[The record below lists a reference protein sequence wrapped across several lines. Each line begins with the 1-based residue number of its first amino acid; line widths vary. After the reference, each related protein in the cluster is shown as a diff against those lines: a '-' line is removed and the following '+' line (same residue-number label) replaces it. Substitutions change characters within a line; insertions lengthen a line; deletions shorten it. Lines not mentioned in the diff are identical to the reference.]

1 MIRNKIGKK
10 LVRYR
15 EIANIIVKYGFGYF
29 VEKAHLKIIRFPFR
43 KKKTEIP
50 APVRL
55 RKMLEE
61 LGPTFIKMGQILS
74 TRPDLVPIEYLIEF
88 EKLQDSAEP
97 VEYEKIRGVFEDN
110 LKCKIEDVFDYFEKE
125 PIASASVSQ
134 VHIAFYKGEK
144 VAVKIQ
150 KPDIEDK
157 IYLDIGILYDIA
169 ELIERFIKDAK
180 IYKPVKI
187 VEEFEKAIRKEI
199 DFSYEGR
206 NIERFRK
213 NFSSFEDIVIPEVY
227 KELTGNKVL
236 TLKYIDGVKITEI
249 DKIEGIDRK
258 EFVRKGT
265 EIILKQIFYD
275 GFFHA
280 DPHPGNIL
288 ITKDGKICLLDFGI
302 VGRLREE
309 EKIEIIGLLTG
320 IIKNDSDKILRIL
333 EIMGSLENEEV
344 DRKKLKREIDEY
356 LEKYRDISIKEIN
369 LNVLFD
375 EIFSLMR
382 KYSISIPASFSLLA
396 RTVLTLEGVASIIY
410 PEYNLFEYLRPYI
423 VDFMEKK
430 ERTKWI
436 LKDTFRSISDIYY
449 ILKELPE
456 TVEASLKTIRKGY
469 INVAF
474 EHKGLANLTSTLD
487 KASNR
492 ISFSLIISSILISSS
507 LIMVA
512 GKGPKIW
519 GHPAFGII
527 GFIASG
533 ILGIY
538 LIIGIIRSG
547 RL

>member
-10 LVRYR
+10 LIRYR
-15 EIANIIVKYGFGYF
+15 QIANIIVKYGFGYF
-29 VEKAHLKIIRFPFR
+29 VGKAHLKIIRLPFR
-43 KKKTEIP
+43 KRKAEIP
-50 APVRL
+50 APVRI

-61 LGPTFIKMGQILS
+61 LGPTFVKMGQILS
-74 TRPDLVPIEYLIEF
+74 TRPDLIPIEYLFEL
-88 EKLQDSAEP
+88 EKLQDSTEP
-97 VEYEKIRGVFEDN
+97 VEYKEIKDVFENN
-110 LKCKIEDVFDYFEKE
+110 LKCKIKDVFDYFEKE
-125 PIASASVSQ
+125 PIASASISQ
-134 VHIAFYKGEK
+134 VHIASYKGEK

-150 KPDIEDK
+150 KPGIEDK
-157 IYLDIGILYDIA
+157 IHLDIGILYDIA
-169 ELIERFIKDAK
+169 ELIERFVKEAK
-180 IYKPVKI
+180 IYKPVRI

-206 NIERFRK
+206 NIERFRE
-213 NFSSFEDIVIPEVY
+213 NFSSFEGIIFPKVY
-227 KELTGNKVL
+227 KELTTNKVL
-236 TLKYIDGVKITEI
+236 TMEYIEGVKITEI
-249 DKIEGIDRK
+249 DKIKGIDRK
-258 EFVRKGT
+258 QIAEKGT
-265 EIILKQIFYD
+265 EIILKQIFQD

-302 VGRLREE
+302 VGKLTDE

-320 IIKNDSDKILRIL
+320 VIKGDSEKILRIF
-333 EIMGSLENEEV
+333 ETMGSLENEEI
-344 DRKKLKREIDEY
+344 DRRKLKREIDDY
-356 LEKYRDISIKEIN
+356 LEKYRGISVREID

-382 KYSISIPASFSLLA
+382 KYSISIPANFSLLS

-410 PEYNLFEYLRPYI
+410 PEYNLFEYLQPYI
-423 VDFMEKK
+423 VEFMEKK
-430 ERTKWI
+430 ERAKWVV
-436 LKDTFRSISDIYY
+436 KDTFKSISDIYY

-456 TVEASLKTIRKGY
+456 TVESSLKTIRKGY

-474 EHKGLANLTSTLD
+474 EHKGLSNLTSTLD
-487 KASNR
+487 KSSNR

-527 GFIASG
+527 GFIISG
-533 ILGIY
+533 IFGIY

>member
-10 LVRYR
+10 LIRYR
-15 EIANIIVKYGFGYF
+15 QIANIIVKFGFGYF
-29 VEKAHLKIIRFPFR
+29 VEKAHLKIIHLPFR
-43 KKKTEIP
+43 KRKAEIP

-61 LGPTFIKMGQILS
+61 LGPTFVKMGQILS
-74 TRPDLVPIEYLIEF
+74 TRPDLIPIEYLVEF
-88 EKLQDSAEP
+88 EKLQDSTEP
-97 VEYEKIRGVFEDN
+97 VEYEEIKDVFENN
-110 LKCKIEDVFDYFEKE
+110 LKCKIEDVFDYFEKK

-134 VHIAFYKGEK
+134 VHIASYKGEK

-150 KPDIEDK
+150 KPGIKDK
-157 IYLDIGILYDIA
+157 IYLDIRILYDIA

-213 NFSSFEDIVIPEVY
+213 NFSSFEGIIFPEVY

-236 TLKYIDGVKITEI
+236 TLKYINGVKITEI

-258 EFVRKGT
+258 QIAKKGT
-265 EIILKQIFYD
+265 EIILKQIFQD

-288 ITKDGKICLLDFGI
+288 ITKDGRICLLDFGI
-302 VGRLREE
+302 VGKLREE
-309 EKIEIIGLLTG
+309 EKVEIIGLLTG
-320 IIKNDSDKILRIL
+320 VIKGDSEKILRTF
-333 EIMGSLENEEV
+333 ETMGSLENEEI
-344 DRKKLKREIDEY
+344 DKRKLKREIDDY
-356 LEKYRDISIKEIN
+356 LEKYRDVSIREID
-369 LNVLFD
+369 LKVLFD

-382 KYSISIPASFSLLA
+382 KYGISIPTNFSLLA

-410 PEYNLFEYLRPYI
+410 PEYNLFEYLQPYI

-430 ERTKWI
+430 ERAKWV
-436 LKDTFRSISDIYY
+436 LKDTFKSISDIYY

-456 TVEASLKTIRKGY
+456 TVESSLKTIRKGY

-492 ISFSLIISSILISSS
+492 IGCWKRTEDMGAPCIWNNWFYDKWCFGNLSHNWYNKKRQIIVVLFVPNC
-507 LIMVA
+507 LFQRE
-512 GKGPKIW
+512 K
-519 GHPAFGII
+519 
-527 GFIASG
+527 
-533 ILGIY
+533 
-538 LIIGIIRSG
+538 
-547 RL
+547 

>member
-10 LVRYR
+10 LIRYR
-15 EIANIIVKYGFGYF
+15 QIANIIVKFGFGYF
-29 VEKAHLKIIRFPFR
+29 VEKAHLKIIHLPFR
-43 KKKTEIP
+43 KRKAEIP

-61 LGPTFIKMGQILS
+61 LGPTFVKMGQILS
-74 TRPDLVPIEYLIEF
+74 TRPDLIPIEYLVEF
-88 EKLQDSAEP
+88 EKLQDSTEP
-97 VEYEKIRGVFEDN
+97 VEYEEIKDVFENN
-110 LKCKIEDVFDYFEKE
+110 LKCKIEDVFDYFEKK

-134 VHIAFYKGEK
+134 VHIASYKGEK

-150 KPDIEDK
+150 KPGIKDK
-157 IYLDIGILYDIA
+157 IYLDIRILYDIA

-213 NFSSFEDIVIPEVY
+213 NFSSFEGIIFPEVY

-236 TLKYIDGVKITEI
+236 TLKYINGVKITEI

-258 EFVRKGT
+258 QIAKKGT
-265 EIILKQIFYD
+265 EIILKQIFQD

-288 ITKDGKICLLDFGI
+288 ITQDGRICLLDFGI
-302 VGRLREE
+302 VGKLREE
-309 EKIEIIGLLTG
+309 EKVEIIGLLTG
-320 IIKNDSDKILRIL
+320 VIKGDSEKILRTF
-333 EIMGSLENEEV
+333 ETMGSLENEEI
-344 DRKKLKREIDEY
+344 DKRKLKREIDDY
-356 LEKYRDISIKEIN
+356 LEKYRDVSIREID
-369 LNVLFD
+369 LKVLFD

-382 KYSISIPASFSLLA
+382 KYGISIPTNFSLLA

-410 PEYNLFEYLRPYI
+410 PEYNLFEYLQPYI

-430 ERTKWI
+430 ERAKWV
-436 LKDTFRSISDIYY
+436 LKDTFKSISDIYY

-456 TVEASLKTIRKGY
+456 TVESSLKTIRKGY

-527 GFIASG
+527 GFMISG
-533 ILGIY
+533 VLGIY